1 MNEDDKMLTK
11 LDFWAALGIR
21 ALRTTAQTA
30 ASTLAF
36 GAGLFGWDWVAAVS
50 VALGAGVAAVLTGVA
65 WPRALPEVPAR
76 RAAD

>member
-11 LDFWAALGIR
+11 PEFWAALGIR

-30 ASTLAF
+30 ASTLTL
-36 GAGLFGWDWVAAVS
+36 GTGLFGWDWVAAVS

-65 WPRALPEVPAR
+65 WPRALPEVPPR
-76 RAAD
+76 RAVE